1 MREGGEAAL
10 CVLASCEAPE
20 REGDG
25 LTSMGAGVVLSS
37 TAVRLGEH
45 GTVHELAEGEL
56 FRWAYASEF
65 DALRFTHPIA
75 LSAERCMVHLRLTNA
90 RVGMEQLVFYTALG
104 GGLARGQ
111 AVAHLCRKGG
121 SVAGVRHGRGRAG
134 SGVRESR
141 AQARIKY
148 NLRCKLI
155 KTGDMRLGFYTSGGR
170 KFPNGNFRTSVFCEV
185 KTHLVGKTSV
195 FRQIKQKPFRFLGRV
210 NGACGRTRTG
220 DLRITNALLYQ
231 LSHASSYCR

>member
-104 GGLARGQ
+104 GGPLPERRKRRRRSTRPRPRWQRGEGKSCASTHKIQ
-111 AVAHLCRKGG
+111 FAVQIDKN
-121 SVAGVRHGRGRAG
+121 RGHA
-134 SGVRESR
+134 
-141 AQARIKY
+141 
-148 NLRCKLI
+148 
-155 KTGDMRLGFYTSGGR
+155 
-170 KFPNGNFRTSVFCEV
+170 P
-185 KTHLVGKTSV
+185 
-195 FRQIKQKPFRFLGRV
+195 RFL
-210 NGACGRTRTG
+210 
-220 DLRITNALLYQ
+220 YF
-231 LSHASSYCR
+231 

>member
-104 GGLARGQ
+104 GGLARVDRLWRTFAGKEEASLAFDTVAAALAAKYAGAGDRH
-111 AVAHLCRKGG
+111 AVLSPFSLQERKIGNKKAK
-121 SVAGVRHGRGRAG
+121 VPP
-134 SGVRESR
+134 
-141 AQARIKY
+141 K
-148 NLRCKLI
+148 
-155 KTGDMRLGFYTSGGR
+155 FR
-170 KFPNGNFRTSVFCEV
+170 KDS
-185 KTHLVGKTSV
+185 
-195 FRQIKQKPFRFLGRV
+195 
-210 NGACGRTRTG
+210 GACGRTRTG

>member
-1 MREGGEAAL
+1 MREGGEAEL

-104 GGLARGQ
+104 GGLARVDRLWRTFAGRRKRRRRSTQSRPRWQQSSGSRGQ
-111 AVAHLCRKGG
+111 TCG
-121 SVAGVRHGRGRAG
+121 SVPFFPAKAKN
-134 SGVRESR
+134 RE
-141 AQARIKY
+141 
-148 NLRCKLI
+148 
-155 KTGDMRLGFYTSGGR
+155 
-170 KFPNGNFRTSVFCEV
+170 
-185 KTHLVGKTSV
+185 
-195 FRQIKQKPFRFLGRV
+195 
-210 NGACGRTRTG
+210 
-220 DLRITNALLYQ
+220 
-231 LSHASSYCR
+231 

>member
-1 MREGGEAAL
+1 MQEGGEAAL

-104 GGLARGQ
+104 GGLAR
-111 AVAHLCRKGG
+111 VDRLWRTF
-121 SVAGVRHGRGRAG
+121 AGK
-134 SGVRESR
+134 E
-141 AQARIKY
+141 
-148 NLRCKLI
+148 
-155 KTGDMRLGFYTSGGR
+155 
-170 KFPNGNFRTSVFCEV
+170 
-185 KTHLVGKTSV
+185 
-195 FRQIKQKPFRFLGRV
+195 
-210 NGACGRTRTG
+210 
-220 DLRITNALLYQ
+220 
-231 LSHASSYCR
+231 

>member
-1 MREGGEAAL
+1 MREGGEAEL

-37 TAVRLGEH
+37 TAVRL
-45 GTVHELAEGEL
+45 GEL

-104 GGLARGQ
+104 GGLARVDRLWRTFAGKEE
-111 AVAHLCRKGG
+111 ASPAFDTVA
-121 SVAGVRHGRGRAG
+121 A
-134 SGVRESR
+134 
-141 AQARIKY
+141 
-148 NLRCKLI
+148 
-155 KTGDMRLGFYTSGGR
+155 
-170 KFPNGNFRTSVFCEV
+170 
-185 KTHLVGKTSV
+185 
-195 FRQIKQKPFRFLGRV
+195 
-210 NGACGRTRTG
+210 
-220 DLRITNALLYQ
+220 AL
-231 LSHASSYCR
+231 AAK

>member
-90 RVGMEQLVFYTALG
+90 RAWSSSCSIPRSAAAWRAWTGCGAPLPERRKRRRRSTRSRPRWQQSSG
-104 GGLARGQ
+104 SRGQ
-111 AVAHLCRKGG
+111 TCG
-121 SVAGVRHGRGRAG
+121 SVPFFPAKAKN
-134 SGVRESR
+134 RE
-141 AQARIKY
+141 
-148 NLRCKLI
+148 
-155 KTGDMRLGFYTSGGR
+155 
-170 KFPNGNFRTSVFCEV
+170 
-185 KTHLVGKTSV
+185 
-195 FRQIKQKPFRFLGRV
+195 
-210 NGACGRTRTG
+210 
-220 DLRITNALLYQ
+220 
-231 LSHASSYCR
+231 

>member
-90 RVGMEQLVFYTALG
+90 RVGMEQLVFYNRARRRPG
-104 GGLARGQ
+104 ARGQ

-134 SGVRESR
+134 SKVAG
-141 AQARIKY
+141 A
-148 NLRCKLI
+148 
-155 KTGDMRLGFYTSGGR
+155 GDRHAVLSPFSLQKR
-170 KFPNGNFRTSVFCEV
+170 KIGNKKAKVPPKFRKDS
-185 KTHLVGKTSV
+185 
-195 FRQIKQKPFRFLGRV
+195 
-210 NGACGRTRTG
+210 GACGRTRTG

-231 LSHASSYCR
+231 LSHTSMLYSEKWPSRSQLFQYSMVLKIRQDFFENFS